1 MIQISI
7 RALRI
12 RAALALAM
20 SSAYFLFVVVPD
32 IPTYAV
38 DDIVWVSIPLSYFAL
53 TFITSIVCLVRNVQS
68 ALLRQIL
75 TGAFEGVILFS
86 CFVLF
91 MYFREEPWRRADGVF
106 KFIWLYVS
114 FISMGYPAALIGAG
128 IRGFVF
134 GVVRLWNLRR
144 TAHQMRAWSLKS

>member
-1 MIQISI
+1 MIQINI
-7 RALRI
+7 LALRI

-20 SSAYFLFVVVPD
+20 SSAYFLFVVLPD

-75 TGAFEGVILFS
+75 AGAFEGVILFS

-144 TAHQMRAWSLKS
+144 TAHQMRA